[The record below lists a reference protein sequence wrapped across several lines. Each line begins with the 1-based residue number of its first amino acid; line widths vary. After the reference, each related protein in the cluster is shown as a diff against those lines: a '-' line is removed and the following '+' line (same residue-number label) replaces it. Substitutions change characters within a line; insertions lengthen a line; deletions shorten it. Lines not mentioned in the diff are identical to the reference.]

1 MCPMVTRG
9 KCNKNAARTSVAAL
23 LMTILLLSCASDEA
37 ARYYGDVRYAPRSA
51 EEVDV
56 LYQAPT
62 RAYIVLADIQAR
74 NVSPSYMQRRAAEIG
89 ADAVIIV
96 RSGGSYSRSEVWA
109 DQDRYKRTYSRLLA
123 TAIKYQ

>member
-1 MCPMVTRG
+1 MCPMAERC
-9 KCNKNAARTSVAAL
+9 KSIRDAARTSVAAL

-37 ARYYGDVRYAPRSA
+37 ARYYGEVRYPPRSSG
-51 EEVDV
+51 EVEI

-62 RAYIVLADIQAR
+62 KPYTVLADIQAR